1 MSKKIGYILIVAMSW
16 VGLAQAQE
24 VLPSFAPLVEK
35 THKSVVN
42 ISTQNLE
49 TESDDADNDVEFIVH
64 NPKLQRYF
72 SPKKSKTTSLGSGFL
87 VSEDGYIVTNAHV
100 VENAKKIDVTF
111 ADRKQV
117 EAELVGIDRKTDL
130 AMLKVSVANKLPAAK
145 LGNSDDLRV
154 GDWVLA
160 IGNPFG
166 LGGSVSA
173 GIVSAMS
180 RDIASGAY
188 DDFIQTD
195 ASINQGS
202 SGGPMFNLK
211 GEVVGI
217 NSAIYSTSGASVGI
231 GFATPI
237 NLAKF
242 VIEELKTKG
251 KVERGWLGIK
261 VQETEKGIVISTIME
276 NSPAQKAGIEV
287 GDILLAIDG
296 VQIENPRTFARS
308 VAEQHCGEVLTVEVL
323 RNRVK
328 QIRKLTVEP
337 LPNFPPLSTTT
348 KETEKQ
354 ASFEVSNI
362 DDTMRERYGLADDVI
377 GVIVTSIGVNND
389 AVAKGLKE
397 GDLITEVDKKQILTS
412 DDFWSAVGEANR
424 ENGRPVELRIDN
436 NGTPNFAT
444 VKL

>member
-1 MSKKIGYILIVAMSW
+1 M
-16 VGLAQAQE
+16 
-24 VLPSFAPLVEK
+24 
-35 THKSVVN
+35 
-42 ISTQNLE
+42 
-49 TESDDADNDVEFIVH
+49 
-64 NPKLQRYF
+64 
-72 SPKKSKTTSLGSGFL
+72 
-87 VSEDGYIVTNAHV
+87 
-100 VENAKKIDVTF
+100 
-111 ADRKQV
+111 

-308 VAEQHCGEVLTVEVL
+308 IAEQHCGEVLTVEVL

-328 QIRKLTVEP
+328 QIRNLTVEP
-337 LPNFPPLSTTT
+337 LPNFSPLSTTT

-362 DDTMRERYGLADDVI
+362 DDTMREKYGLADDVI